1 VSPDAGV
8 AMNRAVVG
16 AAMIVGCSVAIQTAA
31 AVAHDLFDRLGPTGV
46 SALRF
51 GLGALVLLAIARPS
65 VRGRDAAA
73 WRSIVAYG
81 VALAVLNVTFFE
93 AIDRIPMGIAVT
105 LAFVAPLAMALA
117 SSRRRRDVGF
127 ALLAAAGVI
136 TLGGLDRPGSMAGVA
151 LAVLTGCAW
160 IAVAYSA
167 RSVGSLTRRM
177 DGLALALPIAAL
189 LTFPLGVGE
198 FDQIDGRTFLLALL
212 IGVGGLI
219 VPFALEL
226 EGLRRLEPRIV
237 AVVYSVDPGIAAL
250 VGFLALDERLTL
262 PQIVALVAVMAA
274 SVGAT
279 ASAAEEAEPV
289 AATTEAV

>member
-1 VSPDAGV
+1 M

-16 AAMIVGCSVAIQTAA
+16 AVMIVGCSVVIQLSA

-51 GLGALVLLAIARPS
+51 GLGALALLAIARPS
-65 VRGRDAAA
+65 ARGRDAATWKA
-73 WRSIVAYG
+73 IVAYG
-81 VALAVLNVTFFE
+81 VSLATLNVLFFE

-105 LAFVAPLAMALA
+105 LAFVGPLAMALA
-117 SSRRRRDVGF
+117 ASRRRRDVGI

-136 TLGGLDRPGSMAGVA
+136 TLGGLDRPNSVSGVVLA
-151 LAVLTGCAW
+151 LLTGGAW
-160 IAVAYSA
+160 VAVAYA
-167 RSVGSLTRRM
+167 GRAVGSRTRRV

-189 LTFPLGVGE
+189 LTFPLGVGS
-198 FDQIDGRTFLLALL
+198 FDQIDGRTFAIALL
-212 IGVGGLI
+212 IGIGGLV

-237 AVVYSVDPGIAAL
+237 AVVYSVDPGIAA
-250 VGFLALDERLTL
+250 VIGFLALDERLTF
-262 PQIVALVAVMAA
+262 PQIVALLAVTAA

-279 ASAAEEAEPV
+279 ASAAEETEPV